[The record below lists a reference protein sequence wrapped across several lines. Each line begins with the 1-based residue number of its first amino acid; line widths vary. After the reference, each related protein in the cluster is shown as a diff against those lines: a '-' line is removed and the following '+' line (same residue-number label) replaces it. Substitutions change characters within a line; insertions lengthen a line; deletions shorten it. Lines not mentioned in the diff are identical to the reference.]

1 MKKSILY
8 GAVFATTLVSYSGTP
23 LLVATA
29 ATPPPPPSNNSDIK
43 VPIPLPQNN
52 YSDIKVPVPLP
63 PPSQTIVHSDD
74 GYTLTITKSLP
85 DAEGNITTIEVR
97 KDKNGRVVSTTTIVT
112 NKFGQEISRHT
123 D

>member
-8 GAVFATTLVSYSGTP
+8 GVVFAATLVSYAGTP
-23 LLVATA
+23 LMA
-29 ATPPPPPSNNSDIK
+29 ATPSNNSDIK
-43 VPIPLPQNN
+43 VPIPLPGSN
-52 YSDIKVPVPLP
+52 YSDTKVPAPLP

-85 DAEGNITTIEVR
+85 DAEENITTIEVR